1 MGGNGGGMG
10 DYGSDEWDGCCE
22 VKNVYGSWNP
32 AMDGVYV
39 LVGKRWDIPSVC
51 NSPCVYEK
59 MNGMG
64 GMGKPGM
71 GGSGMQLVSH
81 PEQFDVMV
89 MPNMYGN
96 IVGNI
101 CCGLVGGAGVVA
113 GANIGDTYRV
123 FESGTRNTGAGIAG
137 KNIA

>member
-1 MGGNGGGMG
+1 MDDSMSGSGYGSGMGGNGGGMG

-71 GGSGMQLVSH
+71 GGMGKPGMGGSGM
-81 PEQFDVMV
+81 
-89 MPNMYGN
+89 
-96 IVGNI
+96 
-101 CCGLVGGAGVVA
+101 GG
-113 GANIGDTYRV
+113 
-123 FESGTRNTGAGIAG
+123 SGMGGSG
-137 KNIA
+137 MGGSGMGGS